1 MRNTP
6 LLAGLLLIVFC
17 LGQVR
22 TEAAEV
28 INAGVGGNRTTA
40 LLSRVDRDVV
50 ARKPTL
56 VVVMV
61 GTNDRLNSGGF
72 VSASAYRKNVETL
85 VDRIRKGGAKV
96 LLVTPP
102 PCIPE
107 LLFSRHDPK
116 KFADQSPTARM
127 AEVRSILLGISKEKS
142 VALLDFHQ
150 HLIEKKLA
158 DSRKESMLRNMANS
172 GVKDGV
178 HLTPRGYQLLAEL
191 IAKTTTEARFDTS
204 RVVCFGDSVT
214 KGSAKANYPKFL
226 DGILNRSKS
235 TNSQRP

>member
-1 MRNTP
+1 MRNSS
-6 LLAGLLLIVFC
+6 LLGGLLLVAFY
-17 LGQVR
+17 VPHAK

-28 INAGVGGNRTTA
+28 INAGVGGNRSTA

-72 VSASAYRKNVETL
+72 VSARAYRKNVETL
-85 VDRIRKGGAKV
+85 VDRIRTGGAKV

-102 PCIPE
+102 PCLPK
-107 LLFSRHDPK
+107 LLFTRHDPR
-116 KFADQSPTARM
+116 KFADQSPTERM
-127 AEVRSILLGISKEKS
+127 AEVRSILLGISKAKN
-142 VALLDFHQ
+142 VALVDFHRY
-150 HLIEKKLA
+150 LIEKKLA
-158 DSRKESMLRNMANS
+158 DDQKESVLRNIANS

-191 IAKTTTEARFDTS
+191 ITKKITTARFDTS
-204 RVVCFGDSVT
+204 RIVCFGDSLT
-214 KGSAKANYPKFL
+214 QGSAKANYPKYL
-226 DGILNRSKS
+226 DTILNSS
-235 TNSQRP
+235 INHGGQRL